1 LVNKTGLE
9 WLSNNSDYL
18 VQYILAA
25 IYIIQVVIVR
35 LIVIICAIPVFIV
48 LNIFICYL
56 SLNAFVINT
65 YIVVYRNN
73 KTKIKNAV
81 VLLVHLEK

>member
-1 LVNKTGLE
+1 MIKQTGLE

-35 LIVIICAIPVFIV
+35 LIVIICP
-48 LNIFICYL
+48 NEKP
-56 SLNAFVINT
+56 
-65 YIVVYRNN
+65 RNN
-73 KTKIKNAV
+73 TN
-81 VLLVHLEK
+81 E